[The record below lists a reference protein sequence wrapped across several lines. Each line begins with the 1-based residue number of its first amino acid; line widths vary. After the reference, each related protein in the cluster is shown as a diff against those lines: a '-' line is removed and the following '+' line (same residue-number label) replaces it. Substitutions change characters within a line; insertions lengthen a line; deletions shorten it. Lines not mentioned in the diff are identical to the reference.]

1 VEVRVDNRLV
11 NRVTVGPHWR
21 QLRTALRAHP
31 SSGPRRID
39 LLISPSWVPAEAIPG
54 SHDRRVLGVKVGEI
68 QVVVTP
74 DHVR

>member
-1 VEVRVDNRLV
+1 
-11 NRVTVGPHWR
+11 
-21 QLRTALRAHP
+21 
-31 SSGPRRID
+31 
-39 LLISPSWVPAEAIPG
+39 VPAEAIPG